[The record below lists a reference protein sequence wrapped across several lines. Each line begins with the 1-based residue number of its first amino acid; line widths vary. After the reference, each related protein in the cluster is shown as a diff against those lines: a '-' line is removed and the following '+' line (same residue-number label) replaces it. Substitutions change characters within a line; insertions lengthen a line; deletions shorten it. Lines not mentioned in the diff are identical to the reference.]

1 MGSNARAGSSPAFCT
16 DEKLEHFVRAF
27 LCSKLK
33 EIYLYKFWHKKTL
46 ILNEC
51 FSQNDLT
58 GLIEDNSRLLYK
70 KSQDICLGFFY
81 VYIRFIVLLLYL
93 QRLSLKVSFPIR
105 LFPFYRRAI
114 LSLHHLLQDVSWHLL
129 NYHKSHRT

>member
-58 GLIEDNSRLLYK
+58 GLIEDNSRFLYK
-70 KSQDICLGFFY
+70 KSQDICLGFFIVDILFY
-81 VYIRFIVLLLYL
+81 CFASVPAITFIKGLISHTAFSI
-93 QRLSLKVSFPIR
+93 LSKGNPFITLSPARCLMAFAKVS
-105 LFPFYRRAI
+105 YE
-114 LSLHHLLQDVSWHLL
+114 S
-129 NYHKSHRT
+129 